1 MISPSKPKQQH
12 QVFHCTN
19 SQTPSSHQKW
29 QVGAKKQTIVFS
41 NAIQEHFSRSLL
53 GLFLKFYAI
62 VHFWCQNYLAI
73 HLISGFVSSRV
84 ISSIRAI
91 PSAEMLANPTAL

>member
-1 MISPSKPKQQH
+1 MIAPSKPKQQH

-19 SQTPSSHQKW
+19 SQTPSNHQKW

-62 VHFWCQNYLAI
+62 VHFLVPELSYHTFNFQFCFKPCHFINQSY
-73 HLISGFVSSRV
+73 
-84 ISSIRAI
+84 SIC
-91 PSAEMLANPTAL
+91 